1 MKQEKES
8 CKNKGFTL
16 IEMLVVVLII
26 GILAGIALPQY
37 GNAVEKSKA
46 SEALIILKSLQQQ
59 QALCYLEKGPSG
71 YIEECSQGDGEGN
84 DLFTYANIFDGAPDP
99 NCDDPVC
106 GPATKDF
113 SYYLDAEYF
122 GARRRPIDTKY
133 KLETTGANQNNRIQC
148 SNYSDT
154 KNYCKIIG
162 FTKEYNGS
170 WVQP

>member
-1 MKQEKES
+1 MKNK
-8 CKNKGFTL
+8 KLNKGFTL

-37 GNAVEKSKA
+37 ENAVEKSKA

-84 DLFTYANIFDGAPDP
+84 DLFTYANILEGDPDEDCEDP
-99 NCDDPVC
+99 NC

-113 SYYLDAEYF
+113 SYYLDGQF
-122 GARRRPIDTKY
+122 IGANRRPVYTKY
-133 KLETTGANQNNRIQC
+133 RLETTALEGNDHRIC
-148 SNYSDT
+148 CLSYDDT

-162 FTKEYNGS
+162 FTQQRDQ
-170 WVQP
+170 WCWLQP